1 MANFGS
7 VQLFDAL
14 NTAKNQG
21 LTIEKVK
28 DGNKDFVDNL
38 PYGEYSLAN
47 IAQVTNTIK
56 ALAQHIYNNF
66 IPSDRIIPSGVTY
79 PYMSSQNVNTTADL
93 IFYKFYDNHGTTTEV
108 TNAGERAGNVNFDF
122 RKYLITGENLRENI
136 KYHKPK
142 INGTQDYNENSDFII
157 PSALTGDNPTGR
169 NGTLYGGTGGRA
181 EFLGVQI
188 SQKYKAKDS
197 NESSAELK
205 KNEKNKNYITL
216 NMSTPFKVNGNVV
229 DANAETSLTYIDK
242 DLNENTLVIS
252 SGGIVMS
259 QTKVENSFANSVTG
273 GANSFTFYSDV
284 TNDGNLQT
292 KTVKFNARG
301 LITSISGPTTT
312 NLKVINTSNQEFT
325 GVKTFKTGIGLPSS
339 AGTGSYIYLS

>member
-66 IPSDRIIPSGVTY
+66 IPSDRIIPSGATY

-108 TNAGERAGNVNFDF
+108 SNAGERADNVNFDF

-142 INGTQDYNENSDFII
+142 INGNQNYNENNNFII
-157 PSALTGDNPTGR
+157 PSAPAQDNYTAR
-169 NGTLYGGTGGRA
+169 NGTLYGGKGNTA
-181 EFLGVQI
+181 EFLGVKI
-188 SQKYKAKDS
+188 SQNYVKPDNTTK
-197 NESSAELK
+197 SSATLG
-205 KNEKNKNYITL
+205 NDNSITL
-216 NMSTPFKVNGNVV
+216 NMSTPFNVDGSNV
-229 DANAETSLTYIDK
+229 SANTDTPLTYIDEN
-242 DLNENTLVIS
+242 LNKNTLVIS
-252 SGGIVMS
+252 SGGIAKSKTNNNTFINTVS
-259 QTKVENSFANSVTG
+259 SADR
-273 GANSFTFYSDV
+273 SFTFYSGV
-284 TNDGNLQT
+284 ANDGTLQT
-292 KTVKFNARG
+292 RTVNFSARG
-301 LITSISGPTTT
+301 LITSITAAAPATG
-312 NLKVINTSNQEFT
+312 LKVINTSNQTFAS
-325 GVKTFKTGIGLPSS
+325 GLKTFSGGIGLPSS